1 MDYDQDC
8 PFAAAVSDEELER
21 AAMSDKLSPAAN
33 FTLGACTGLS
43 ECPGVQ

>member
-1 MDYDQDC
+1 MDHDQDY
-8 PFAAAVSDEELER
+8 PFAAEVSDEEFER
-21 AAMSDKLSPAAN
+21 AAMSDNPTAN